1 MCSLVS
7 EHRYEAT
14 ILVALHLAP
23 TALLPSAIVD
33 EITANSSLDFVT
45 DGVRLAAVTAYNQA
59 RNDTEPMTLKATIA
73 AYLDDTDQETG
84 GWVTGAL
91 ATLIV
96 MSAVIFVVETYDI
109 SASWR
114 TALTWVDWGILALF
128 GGEYLLRVWTAERRW
143 AYVLS
148 PYGLVDLVAICPF
161 LLGFIDTRFV
171 RLLRWLRILRLL
183 RLLRD
188 RAVVGRLTA
197 IDTLAVIRIV
207 FTLFA
212 IIFIYA
218 GIIFQVEQRYHPET
232 FRSFLDAAYFAVVT
246 MTTVGYGDITP
257 VSDAGRLCTILMILT
272 GIALIPTQLGDL
284 LRRILKASQS
294 LQVPCA
300 NCGWSVHD
308 PDASFCKRCGTALP
322 LPNLTGQGAG
332 SAASLVEAAGV
343 DVTLPFAPRSVSG
356 TAGTTGS
363 EAANPV
369 TPGTPTEL
377 P

>member
-1 MCSLVS
+1 
-7 EHRYEAT
+7 
-14 ILVALHLAP
+14 
-23 TALLPSAIVD
+23 
-33 EITANSSLDFVT
+33 
-45 DGVRLAAVTAYNQA
+45 
-59 RNDTEPMTLKATIA
+59 MTLKATIA

-84 GWVTGAL
+84 GWVTGAI

-96 MSAVIFVVETYDI
+96 LSAVIFVVETYDI
-109 SASWR
+109 SAPWR
-114 TALTWVDWGILALF
+114 TVLTWVDWGILGLF

-300 NCGWSVHD
+300 NCGWSLHD

-322 LPNLTGQGAG
+322 LPDLTGQGAVN
-332 SAASLVEAAGV
+332 ATSLVEAAGM
-343 DVTLPFAPRSVSG
+343 DVTLPFAPRSVG
-356 TAGTTGS
+356 GNAGTTGS
-363 EAANPV
+363 EATNPV

>member
-1 MCSLVS
+1 
-7 EHRYEAT
+7 
-14 ILVALHLAP
+14 
-23 TALLPSAIVD
+23 
-33 EITANSSLDFVT
+33 
-45 DGVRLAAVTAYNQA
+45 
-59 RNDTEPMTLKATIA
+59 MTLKATIA

-84 GWVTGAL
+84 GWVTGAI

-109 SASWR
+109 SAPWR
-114 TALTWVDWGILALF
+114 TVLTWIDWGILAVF
-128 GGEYLLRVWTAERRW
+128 GLEYLLRVWTAERRW

-300 NCGWSVHD
+300 SCGWSVHD

-322 LPNLTGQGAG
+322 LPALTGQGAV
-332 SAASLVEAAGV
+332 SAASLAKAAGM
-343 DVTLPFAPRSVSG
+343 DVTLPFAPRSVSD
-356 TAGTTGS
+356 TASTTGS

>member
-1 MCSLVS
+1 M
-7 EHRYEAT
+7 
-14 ILVALHLAP
+14 
-23 TALLPSAIVD
+23 
-33 EITANSSLDFVT
+33 
-45 DGVRLAAVTAYNQA
+45 
-59 RNDTEPMTLKATIA
+59 
-73 AYLDDTDQETG
+73 
-84 GWVTGAL
+84 TGAI
-91 ATLIV
+91 AVLILL
-96 MSAVIFVVETYDI
+96 SAVIFVVETYDI
-109 SASWR
+109 STQWR
-114 TALTWVDWGILALF
+114 TVLTWVDWGILAVF
-128 GGEYLLRVWTAERRW
+128 GLEYLLRVWTAERRW

-188 RAVVGRLTA
+188 RAMVGRLTA

-294 LQVPCA
+294 LQVPCTQ
-300 NCGWSVHD
+300 CGWSVHD
-308 PDASFCKRCGTALP
+308 PDAAFCKRCGTVLP
-322 LPNLTGQGAG
+322 LVDLAAAQPVGAR
-332 SAASLVEAAGV
+332 SASV
-343 DVTLPFAPRSVSG
+343 DVNLPFAPRSVMGQSDP
-356 TAGTTGS
+356 TRPDC
-363 EAANPV
+363 ANPAS
-369 TPGTPTEL
+369 TAAPTES